1 MVVMIMAE
9 VVVTVTVVFF
19 SPAATRD
26 SNAYMQRARRTAART
41 ARPCRALPFPTVLYR
56 DPPSKTAGRCIIMA
70 GCGCI
75 IMPCCGCG
83 WIIIPGCGCI
93 IMPGCG
99 CITMPACCAIRCCS
113 CIVLPCLRIP
123 TRFHPHPVPVASTHR
138 EFLEHGR
145 NHRDPQDDRRLDPP
159 RTKPSIRHA
168 RRICLRPFRDFWR
181 SLFRSHQWRRC
192 TRQRHAKK
200 TALAGL
206 NPLLCHKVPTHP
218 EQIHPFS

>member
-1 MVVMIMAE
+1 MV
-9 VVVTVTVVFF
+9 
-19 SPAATRD
+19 P
-26 SNAYMQRARRTAART
+26 
-41 ARPCRALPFPTVLYR
+41 
-56 DPPSKTAGRCIIMA
+56 GCIIMA

-75 IMPCCGCG
+75 S
-83 WIIIPGCGCI
+83 
-93 IMPGCG
+93 
-99 CITMPACCAIRCCS
+99 MPACCAIRCCS

-123 TRFHPHPVPVASTHR
+123 TRSHPPPVAATHR

-200 TALAGL
+200 
-206 NPLLCHKVPTHP
+206 KVLWQDCTRCSATRFLPILSKSIPSANIATNDCDYFGSKDGS
-218 EQIHPFS
+218 EGMMDGWMVRKDGRKEG